1 MKGYPEIDMNIESIT
16 GRAHSPPATL
26 KTAAK
31 PAADNN
37 PMKDDSVAI
46 TDTAQGIK
54 KALEYASTTAVVDGE
69 RVAGVKKAIADGSYQ
84 IDPNRIAEKMIR
96 YEKLMP

>member
-1 MKGYPEIDMNIESIT
+1 MSIESIT
-16 GRAHSPPATL
+16 GRAHSPPPAL
-26 KTAAK
+26 KTTPKSEIGNDKQPIVGRAVK
-31 PAADNN
+31 N
-37 PMKDDSVAI
+37 DSVAI

-54 KALEYASTTAVVDGE
+54 KALEHASTAVVDVA
-69 RVAGVKKAIADGSYQ
+69 RVATVKKAIADGSYQ

>member
-1 MKGYPEIDMNIESIT
+1 MSIESIT
-16 GRAHSPPATL
+16 GRAHSPPAAL
-26 KTAAK
+26 KTTSKPEIGTDKPTAAGNAVK
-31 PAADNN
+31 N
-37 PMKDDSVAI
+37 DSVAI

-54 KALEYASTTAVVDGE
+54 KALEYASTAVVDGE
-69 RVAGVKKAIADGSYQ
+69 RVATVKKAIADGSYR